1 MLLEFLY
8 FGSRCWP
15 VLLFIEREAVPAYIH
30 CFLPLKRA
38 EGPGICCFSPRTGTL
53 FSVLL
58 TLGDPAL
65 LAGGWWACVCAH
77 ALCHYSFSLLYARE
91 SCPSQALPSQPQL
104 GTKVQR
110 GITGWGAQVTPLYS
124 ASLGQ
129 VKHQPPGGVGQA
141 VLKEEGDQCSN
152 LPGTPTCPHIG
163 ACALGMGI
171 PPKGPTAWASS
182 VAAAHLLTPGHAH
195 AP

>member
-15 VLLFIEREAVPAYIH
+15 VPLFIEREAVPAYIH

-129 VKHQPPGGVGQA
+129 VNTSPLEGWDRRC
-141 VLKEEGDQCSN
+141 LKRK
-152 LPGTPTCPHIG
+152 GT
-163 ACALGMGI
+163 
-171 PPKGPTAWASS
+171 S
-182 VAAAHLLTPGHAH
+182 VATCRGPQPALTLGPVHWAWGFLLRGQRPGLVQ
-195 AP
+195 